1 MGTAIILRGKAERS
15 SLLDEIASFSR
26 AVSGAFRASETRA
39 EDEQGRPLLVLAIH
53 PAAEPVRIVDLGAGE
68 LTIEA
73 STGTAGPG
81 YHEYI
86 TELLR
91 GMAEAFGIL
100 WTSITDESGY
110 FESRDRKAL
119 EEAILIWLQTTAHEA
134 LALHARG
141 MKGLQLSLPEGTV
154 FEHEGLIATPMG
166 PRDHAWLAK
175 TAKEPRQGID
185 VFPWWESGQVAST
198 LRGAALSAMWIDVR
212 WRRPLVT
219 AERELFERIL
229 GWLDHG
235 ESLEPDADWPWREQ
249 SELLEFLGEESLRA
263 TRVHLRASAL
273 PPAVP
278 LGYRRSPVRV
288 SLSGGWSMRIPGEFA
303 ERWEEPG
310 AWVGWDANRS
320 LWFSSVEVHGATS
333 SEAAIEALPPLE
345 GEGEL
350 MASEHGEL
358 LSLARFEHGE
368 EEDGTPVIQLR
379 AQSVFGSHAAI
390 GTFILLREEDRDW
403 ALETWGTG
411 AYIATH

>member
-1 MGTAIILRGKAERS
+1 MSTAIILRGKAERP
-15 SLLDEIASFSR
+15 SLLDDIESLSSS
-26 AVSGAFRASETRA
+26 VPGAFRASIARTA
-39 EDEQGRPLLVLAIH
+39 DEQGRPLLVLAIH
-53 PAAEPVRIVDLGAGE
+53 PAAEPVRVVDLGQCEVA
-68 LTIEA
+68 IEA
-73 STGTAGPG
+73 NTGTAGPG

-86 TELLR
+86 TEFLR
-91 GMAEAFGIL
+91 GMAEALGIT
-100 WTSITDESGY
+100 WTSITDECGY

-119 EEAILIWLQTTAHEA
+119 EEATLIWLRTTALEA

-154 FEHEGLIATPMG
+154 FEHDGIIATPMG
-166 PRDHAWLAK
+166 PRDHAWLTK
-175 TAKEPRQGID
+175 TAKDPRHGID
-185 VFPWWESGQVAST
+185 LFPWWESGQGAAT

-212 WRRPLVT
+212 WRRPLVEG
-219 AERELFERIL
+219 ERELFERIL
-229 GWLDHG
+229 GWLDRG
-235 ESLEPDADWPWREQ
+235 QSAEPEAEWPWREQ

-278 LGYRRSPVRV
+278 LGYRRNPVRV
-288 SLSGGWSMRIPGEFA
+288 NLSGGWSMRIPGEFA

-320 LWFSSVEVHGATS
+320 IWFSSVEVRGAQS
-333 SEAAIEALPPLE
+333 SEAAMEALPPLE

-358 LSLARFEHGE
+358 LSLARFAHG

-411 AYIATH
+411 AHIATH